1 MIDLIL
7 RNARLA
13 GQDAQTDLGV
23 DRGVLTAVAEDTT
36 AAQTID
42 LAGRLVTPPLVE
54 PHIHLDAVLTVGQPR
69 PNVSGSLF
77 EGIAVWAERVGDLT
91 YADVQSRVRQIL
103 RWQLACGVQHVRS
116 HVDVCDPQLTALRAL
131 ADLREEV
138 RGLIDLQLV
147 AFPQQGILSFDGGK
161 ELMRAAVGI
170 GADVVGGIPHYELTR
185 EDGVESVRFAM
196 ALADE
201 HGLAVDIHCD
211 ETDDDHSR
219 FVEVM
224 AAETIRRGMSGRV
237 TASHTTA
244 MHSYNSAYA
253 YRLIRNIARAGLH
266 MVTNPLDNSV
276 LQGRFDTGP
285 IRRGHTRIK
294 ELQAAGVNVC
304 IGHDSVM
311 DPWYPLGYGD
321 PLQAAFVLVHL
332 GQMSG
337 DSELRR
343 LIDMITVNPAAAL
356 GVPDYG
362 LRLGGPADLVV
373 FDAPDRAADAGAA
386 RRQGG
391 RALDPGA
398 AHSGVGRRRGRSQ
411 LPAGMNDRAR
421 QDVAGAAGPV
431 PGLIVVF
438 SIRPRLV
445 LPRQARPGSL
455 PCCPPGFGRRPSRA
469 ARPGQSRPRR

>member
-1 MIDLIL
+1 VIDLIL

-13 GQDAQTDLGV
+13 GAETLTDLGV
-23 DRGVLTAVAEDTT
+23 AGGVLTAVDAST
-36 AAQTID
+36 AATQTID

-77 EGIAVWAERVGDLT
+77 EGIAVWAERVADLT
-91 YADVQSRVRQIL
+91 YDDVRSRVRQVL

-116 HVDVCDPQLTALRAL
+116 HVDVCDPELTALRAL

-147 AFPQQGILSFDGGK
+147 AFPQQGIFAFDGGTA
-161 ELMRAAVGI
+161 LMRKAVGL

-185 EDGVESVRFAM
+185 EDGVESVKFAM

-201 HGLAVDIHCD
+201 HGLRVDIHCD

-244 MHSYNSAYA
+244 MHSYNGAYA
-253 YRLIRNIARAGLH
+253 YRLISNIARAGLH
-266 MVTNPLDNSV
+266 VVTNPLDSSV

-285 IRRGHTRIK
+285 VRRGLTRVK
-294 ELQAAGVNVC
+294 QLQEAGVNVC
-304 IGHDSVM
+304 VGHDSVM

-337 DSELRR
+337 DAELRR

-356 GVPDYG
+356 GLPGYG
-362 LRLGGPADLVV
+362 LRTGGPADLVV
-373 FDAPDRAADAGAA
+373 FDAPSEADA
-386 RRQGG
+386 
-391 RALDPGA
+391 L
-398 AHSGVGRRRGRSQ
+398 
-411 LPAGMNDRAR
+411 
-421 QDVAGAAGPV
+421 
-431 PGLIVVF
+431 
-438 SIRPRLV
+438 RLV
-445 LPRQARPGSL
+445 APRTLVLRGGQIIARAEP
-455 PCCPPGFGRRPSRA
+455 
-469 ARPGQSRPRR
+469 ARHTVSWHGTEEPVTFLRQ

>member
-1 MIDLIL
+1 MVSQMIDLLL
-7 RNARLA
+7 RNARVA
-13 GQDAQTDLGV
+13 GHDALTDLGV
-23 DRGVLTAVAEDTT
+23 DRGRIVAVDADTT
-36 AAQTID
+36 AAETVD
-42 LAGRLVTPPLVE
+42 LGGSLVTPPLVE

-77 EGIAVWAERVGDLT
+77 EGIAVWAERAADLS
-91 YADVQSRVRQIL
+91 YEDVQSRVRQIL

-116 HVDVCDPQLTALRAL
+116 HVDVCDPQLRALRAL
-131 ADLREEV
+131 VDLRAEV
-138 RGLIDLQLV
+138 ADLIDLQLV
-147 AFPQQGILSFDGGK
+147 AFPQQGILGFDGGRD
-161 ELMRAAVGI
+161 LMRRAVEI

-201 HGLAVDIHCD
+201 HGLRVDIHCD

-253 YRLIRNIARAGLH
+253 YRLIANIARAGLH

-285 IRRGHTRIK
+285 IRRGHTRVK
-294 ELQAAGVNVC
+294 QLLEAGINVC

-337 DSELRR
+337 DAELRR
-343 LIDMITVNPAAAL
+343 LIEMITTNPALAL

-362 LRLGGPADLVV
+362 LREGGPADLVV
-373 FDAPDRAADAGAA
+373 FDAPSEADA
-386 RRQGG
+386 
-391 RALDPGA
+391 L
-398 AHSGVGRRRGRSQ
+398 
-411 LPAGMNDRAR
+411 
-421 QDVAGAAGPV
+421 
-431 PGLIVVF
+431 
-438 SIRPRLV
+438 RLV
-445 LPRQARPGSL
+445 APRTLVLRGGTVVARATPAQHTVIWNGSEEQVTFL
-455 PCCPPGFGRRPSRA
+455 R
-469 ARPGQSRPRR
+469 Q

>member
-1 MIDLIL
+1 MIDLLL
-7 RNARLA
+7 RNARLV
-13 GQDAQTDLGV
+13 GQEALTDLGI
-23 DRGVLTAVAEDTT
+23 DNGVITAVDQTTSAAE
-36 AAQTID
+36 TID

-77 EGIAVWAERVGDLT
+77 EGIAIWADRVASLSYD
-91 YADVQSRVRQIL
+91 DVQARVRQVL

-116 HVDVCDPQLTALRAL
+116 HVDVCDPQLRALRAL
-131 ADLREEV
+131 VDLREEV
-138 RGLIDLQLV
+138 RGMLDLQLV
-147 AFPQQGILSFDGGK
+147 AFPQQGILGYDGGK
-161 ELMRAAVGI
+161 ELMRKAVEL

-201 HGLAVDIHCD
+201 HGLRVDIHCD
-211 ETDDDHSR
+211 ETDDEQSR

-224 AAETIRRGMSGRV
+224 AAETIRRGMAGRV

-244 MHSYNSAYA
+244 MHSYNGAYA
-253 YRLIRNIARAGLH
+253 HRLIANLARAGLH

-285 IRRGHTRIK
+285 IRRGHTRVK
-294 ELQAAGVNVC
+294 QLLEAGVNVC

-337 DSELRR
+337 DAELRQ
-343 LIDMITVNPAAAL
+343 LIEMITAKPAAAL

-362 LRLGGPADLVV
+362 LRTGGPADLVV
-373 FDAPDRAADAGAA
+373 FDALSEAEALRLVAPRTLVLRGGKVLARAAPAQHTVCWQGTEEPVIF
-386 RRQGG
+386 RR
-391 RALDPGA
+391 
-398 AHSGVGRRRGRSQ
+398 S
-411 LPAGMNDRAR
+411 
-421 QDVAGAAGPV
+421 
-431 PGLIVVF
+431 
-438 SIRPRLV
+438 
-445 LPRQARPGSL
+445 
-455 PCCPPGFGRRPSRA
+455 
-469 ARPGQSRPRR
+469 